1 VCTIVLLPTV
11 NFIAVNKYIIS
22 YHIIFYF
29 FLAVCRFSLAG
40 YLRRSNKELI
50 HLRVIIWASAEN
62 IDAPKRGWDE
72 ELEHV
77 LHLAY
82 FRQSHNLLSNIMII
96 NTS

>member
-1 VCTIVLLPTV
+1 
-11 NFIAVNKYIIS
+11 
-22 YHIIFYF
+22 
-29 FLAVCRFSLAG
+29 
-40 YLRRSNKELI
+40 
-50 HLRVIIWASAEN
+50 LRVIIWASAEN
-62 IDAPKRGWDE
+62 IDAPKGGWGE